1 MRFVNPVQFTSRMR
15 APGKLAAFDVGTK
28 VIGVSLSD
36 DTRTMAF
43 PATTF
48 KRNKDEI
55 LLSRD
60 IESFLDEKRVKGV
73 VVGVPLLDGKA
84 TEMAQDI
91 VQLMLRL
98 DVHPLWMP
106 NSSKRFPLHF
116 TLWSEANTTVR
127 ARRLI
132 NQVSTKR
139 KVYKRSKDE
148 VAATLILKR
157 FLWHMSRKKQ

>member
-1 MRFVNPVQFTSRMR
+1 MQLTSRMR

-28 VIGVSLSD
+28 AIGVSLSD
-36 DTRTMAF
+36 DARTMAF

-48 KRNKDEI
+48 HRGKDEV
-55 LLSRD
+55 LLSRE
-60 IESFLDEKRVKGV
+60 IEGFLDEKKVKGV

-84 TEMAQDI
+84 TEMAHDI

-98 DVHPLWMP
+98 DVAPLWMP
-106 NSSKRFPLHF
+106 NSDKRFPLHF
-116 TLWSEANTTVR
+116 TLWSEVNTTVN

-132 NQVSTKR
+132 TAATTKR

-148 VAATLILKR
+148 IAATLILKR
-157 FLWHMSRKKQ
+157 FMWHMSRKKVQ